1 MTVRLSSHEREIVKF
16 SVELDLNSIKFL
28 NKSLLNNIIYFLASS
43 KGHYNPTVCAS
54 QNKNFVIHK
63 FMMRNYDVKNL
74 NLKNVTSFLSV
85 GLIKLIVLTW
95 DLLVSPI
102 YYLIYQPW
110 KKGNQKLSTIQ
121 TLLQNDS
128 TIVYRSLDNN
138 FNEDRRKIEYGDT
151 LVDLI
156 DYASKANMSKN
167 CFGTRRIFN
176 VEQIVTKENNTMTK
190 YDQGLRHLKFLPKDK
205 ILLYAESSAK
215 WLVSAF
221 GCFKN
226 SMTVVTIY
234 TNLGDEGVYHCIE
247 QTDAKVIITSQNLLK
262 RLQKILASKGG
273 LIQTIIYL
281 EKEEFSLAQTTPEQD
296 VNVYSFNE
304 ILEKGL
310 KSYSQNDNEE
320 DWRPNSEDIA
330 VIMYTSGSS
339 GVPKGVV
346 LSHFNIMSNIFAH
359 IFELSVEIALFGK
372 GIPIGFSGP
381 NTLMNSGSMVKEGQI
396 GDICELKPTYMAVV
410 PLIADRIYKI
420 IIQKVSENGPF
431 SELLFNFCYEYK
443 SKWRKLGMNT
453 PIINLLFFKK
463 IQQFLGGNV
472 STIVSGGAPLSAQAH
487 EFMEIVFD
495 LKLSQGYGLTETCGG
510 FILGRKEDFSLGEVG
525 HPFPGPFVKL
535 TNWDEGE
542 YTVKDKPY
550 PRGEIHVGGGLIA
563 MGYFE
568 LMDETEENFY
578 EENGVRWFKTGD
590 IGQLQSSGALK
601 IIDRKKDIIKLQNG
615 EYVFFGKGGN
625 IPRHTS
631 FG

>member
-1 MTVRLSSHEREIVKF
+1 
-16 SVELDLNSIKFL
+16 
-28 NKSLLNNIIYFLASS
+28 
-43 KGHYNPTVCAS
+43 
-54 QNKNFVIHK
+54 
-63 FMMRNYDVKNL
+63 
-74 NLKNVTSFLSV
+74 
-85 GLIKLIVLTW
+85 
-95 DLLVSPI
+95 
-102 YYLIYQPW
+102 
-110 KKGNQKLSTIQ
+110 
-121 TLLQNDS
+121 
-128 TIVYRSLDNN
+128 
-138 FNEDRRKIEYGDT
+138 
-151 LVDLI
+151 
-156 DYASKANMSKN
+156 MSKN

-190 YDQGLRHLKFLPKDK
+190 YDQGEYEWLTYEDVNTISRNFSKGLRHLKFLPKDK

-234 TNLGDEGVYHCIE
+234 TNLGDEE
-247 QTDAKVIITSQNLLK
+247 LLK
-262 RLQKILASKGG
+262 ICSKGFKKILASKGG

-346 LSHFNIMSNIFAH
+346 LSHFNIMSNIFGIMSFLNQNFVRLDKESYIGYLPLAH

-381 NTLMNSGSMVKEGQI
+381 NTLMNSGSMVKEGQL

-420 IIQKVSENGPF
+420 IIQKGIRKWSI

-615 EYVFFGKGGN
+615 EYVSLGKVETYLGTHPLVDIICVYGEPERNCIVGLIIPNEKSIKILKESLGLRNESVYDNNLLRSQVRQALANHSEAKLLKFEIPKAVWLIHGPWTAENGLITTSYKLKRKAIQNKYQEKIN
-625 IPRHTS
+625 IMYNEIN
-631 FG
+631 GEVY